1 MVSSTDPMATDGPT
15 PRLSRHTG
23 KALLETA
30 TLEVPSIKPDS
41 DGSLYRHVKRPEWG
55 AAILAWERNDTRAY
69 QFEDG
74 QLRKIRKGYYT
85 LLEPIDDFDGP
96 EEAVRTNLERAVTS
110 EDDVARPIQK
120 SVCTF
125 DQQVALFTRLYPK
138 GFEDPD
144 WIDEHRHDAD
154 GAALKRHREPSVT
167 DAKEALSAER
177 CATLISE
184 NAHEALTDSIIDVLA
199 GTDLVPISH
208 VKTLRK
214 LDEDDKRALAEAA
227 ADLLH
232 GERRFEER
240 FGDYLQLLTRFLGDA
255 PSWRVATAL
264 PALVHP
270 DEHVSVRRSAFAR
283 QAGSIAPTARYS
295 RKAKVSSYRN
305 FRRVA
310 IGVKERLE
318 AAGHEPRD
326 MLDVHDFVWTTLRNS
341 SLDDL
346 GAKA

>member
-1 MVSSTDPMATDGPT
+1 
-15 PRLSRHTG
+15 
-23 KALLETA
+23 
-30 TLEVPSIKPDS
+30 
-41 DGSLYRHVKRPEWG
+41 
-55 AAILAWERNDTRAY
+55 
-69 QFEDG
+69 
-74 QLRKIRKGYYT
+74 
-85 LLEPIDDFDGP
+85 
-96 EEAVRTNLERAVTS
+96 
-110 EDDVARPIQK
+110 
-120 SVCTF
+120 
-125 DQQVALFTRLYPK
+125 
-138 GFEDPD
+138 
-144 WIDEHRHDAD
+144 
-154 GAALKRHREPSVT
+154 
-167 DAKEALSAER
+167 
-177 CATLISE
+177 
-184 NAHEALTDSIIDVLA
+184 
-199 GTDLVPISH
+199 

-214 LDEDDKRALAEAA
+214 LNEDDKRALAEAA

-240 FGDYLQLLTRFLGDA
+240 FGDYLQLLTRFLGGP

-305 FRRVA
+305 FHRVA

-318 AAGHEPRD
+318 AAGHKPRD